1 MRHFTRDRSPFRV
14 RLACVKHAASVQSE
28 PESNSPV
35 QICSKDLRWTEIR
48 ISKFLPVRYS
58 LVNEP
63 HRFTRREAVVYAA
76 SFSLSTSFFI
86 FAKVFFRG
94 PVGATRWRER
104 LYAPFRS
111 HRQAFFPQKILWIYS
126 MLTDYSI
133 NIPKRHIKMFA
144 FFSSNILPPK
154 NPATG
159 NAGMGPSQCIH
170 LPAFPRTS
178 DTTRQNCRR
187 SLPGSYL
194 FQPIDGGELPMTAL
208 YLAFLLRRADLS
220 FVRIRLPS
228 SAIKKPGK
236 VSPSRPV
243 MADAPNPPRSGC
255 CPRANSGHRP
265 RHSSA

>member
-1 MRHFTRDRSPFRV
+1 
-14 RLACVKHAASVQSE
+14 
-28 PESNSPV
+28 
-35 QICSKDLRWTEIR
+35 
-48 ISKFLPVRYS
+48 
-58 LVNEP
+58 
-63 HRFTRREAVVYAA
+63 
-76 SFSLSTSFFI
+76 
-86 FAKVFFRG
+86 
-94 PVGATRWRER
+94 
-104 LYAPFRS
+104 
-111 HRQAFFPQKILWIYS
+111 

-178 DTTRQNCRR
+178 DTTPQNCRR